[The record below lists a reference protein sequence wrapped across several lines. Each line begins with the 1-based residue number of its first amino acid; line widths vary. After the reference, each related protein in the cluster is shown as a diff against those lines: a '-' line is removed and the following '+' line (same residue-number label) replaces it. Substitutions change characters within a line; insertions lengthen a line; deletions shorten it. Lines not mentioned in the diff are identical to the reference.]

1 MRCRVAISWRS
12 PCKEEFWHFHS
23 VDKEY
28 GLSMR
33 DLFCKYETSM
43 LDTTVTINLVESDR
57 RRHRQAGVGGP
68 FGERAIVELDR
79 AIAQLGAEGE
89 PADGAFQA

>member
-1 MRCRVAISWRS
+1 
-12 PCKEEFWHFHS
+12 
-23 VDKEY
+23 
-28 GLSMR
+28 
-33 DLFCKYETSM
+33 M
-43 LDTTVTINLVESDR
+43 LDTTVTMNLVESDR